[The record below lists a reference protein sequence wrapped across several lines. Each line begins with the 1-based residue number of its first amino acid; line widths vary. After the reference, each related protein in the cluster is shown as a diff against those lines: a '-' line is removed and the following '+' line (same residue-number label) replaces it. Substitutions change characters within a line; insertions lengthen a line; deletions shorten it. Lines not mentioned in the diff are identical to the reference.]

1 MRKTM
6 LAVASHASS
15 ISDAELTEDQ
25 AISALAALAQAT
37 RLAIFKLLIK
47 HEPVGIT
54 AGVIAETIGAPH
66 NTLSSHLA
74 ILVRA
79 GLLRATREG
88 RTIIYR
94 SNVRG
99 MQSLIQFLVNDCC
112 DGHPELCDFLAAG
125 RGCRPTLVKARAKK
139 TYAPHGKQSVPA
151 KGRSVSLR

>member
-1 MRKTM
+1 MRKAM
-6 LAVASHASS
+6 LAVVSHASS
-15 ISDAELTEDQ
+15 ISDDELSEDQ

-37 RLAIFKLLIK
+37 RLAIYKLLIK

-94 SNVRG
+94 SNVKG

-112 DGHPELCDFLAAG
+112 DGHPELCNLLAGAAQG
-125 RGCRPTLVKARAKK
+125 SCCPPSPVKVAAVRKSQTVRPGPRPRKK
-139 TYAPHGKQSVPA
+139 
-151 KGRSVSLR
+151 

>member
-1 MRKTM
+1 MRKDM

-37 RLAIFKLLIK
+37 RLAIYKLLIK

-94 SNVRG
+94 SNVNG
-99 MQSLIQFLVNDCC
+99 MQSLIKFLVNDCC
-112 DGHPELCDFLAAG
+112 DGHPELCNLLAGAAAG
-125 RGCRPTLVKARAKK
+125 SCCPPAVAKSAAAAKSRPTRA
-139 TYAPHGKQSVPA
+139 
-151 KGRSVSLR
+151 SLRGRKKK

>member
-1 MRKTM
+1 MRKTT

-15 ISDAELTEDQ
+15 ISMDAELTEAQ
-25 AISALAALAQAT
+25 AISALAALAQST
-37 RLAIFKLLIK
+37 RLSIFKLLIK

-88 RTIIYR
+88 RTIVYR
-94 SNVRG
+94 SNVIG
-99 MQSLIQFLVNDCC
+99 MQSILQFLVNDCC
-112 DGHPELCDFLAAG
+112 NGHPELCNFLTSPSGGVCCGPA
-125 RGCRPTLVKARAKK
+125 PTKSASSVKAARSAGARARRK
-139 TYAPHGKQSVPA
+139 
-151 KGRSVSLR
+151 